1 MKKTGLIALF
11 LMVALAVTGCG
22 VSGNYADLKIEDYV
36 TLGEYKGLTY
46 TPADTS
52 VTDYA
57 LQVAVQTDLEGQGY
71 KDTDSTK
78 LTEGTVRVGD
88 TCDIDFKGLKDGVA
102 FEGGTAQGYSL
113 TIGSGSFIA
122 GFEEGLVG
130 VAIGSKV
137 SLDLTFPE
145 NYGNEELNG
154 QAVVFEVT
162 VNAVT
167 KRKTFPEITDA
178 IANAMDENAATVA
191 DYYVNKKAALEA
203 ENIAAAEEELKDDL
217 WNRVVTEMTLKK
229 DIPQNLIDAAAS
241 EFTKYYEMVAT
252 QSAYDSLE
260 EWLTANNMTMDYFE
274 EQADAYGLS
283 VATSQMAAYAIAHAE
298 GFTVSEELYQATAE
312 EYATASGY
320 TDVGKYIKEVGENPI
335 RDQVVM
341 DYAVQLV
348 VDNAVAK

>member
-1 MKKTGLIALF
+1 MKKTGLIALL

-22 VSGNYADLKIEDYV
+22 TDKTYAELNIEEYV

-57 LQVAVQTDLEGQGY
+57 LQVAIQTDLEDQGY

-78 LTEGTVRVGD
+78 LTVGTVQVGD
-88 TCDIDFKGLKDGVA
+88 TCNIDFKGLKDGVA
-102 FEGGTAQGYSL
+102 FEGGTAEGYSL

-137 SLDLTFPE
+137 ALDLTFPE
-145 NYGNEELNG
+145 NYDSEELAG
-154 QAVVFEVT
+154 EDVVFEVT

-167 KRKTFPEITDA
+167 KRKTFPEMTDS

-191 DYYVNKKAALEA
+191 DYYANKKAALEK
-203 ENIAAAEEELKDDL
+203 ENIAAAKEDLKDTL
-217 WNRVVTEMTLKK
+217 WNQVVTGMTLVK

-241 EFTKYYEMVAT
+241 EFTEYYEMVAT
-252 QSAYDSLE
+252 QDAYDDLE
-260 EWLTANNMTMDYFE
+260 EWLTANNLTKDYFN
-274 EQADAYGLS
+274 EQAKAYGLS
-283 VATSQMAAYAIAHAE
+283 VATSQMAAYAIADAE
-298 GFTVSEELYQATAE
+298 GFTVSDELYQETAE
-312 EYATASGY
+312 KYAATSGY
-320 TDVGKYIKEVGENPI
+320 ADVDKYIREVGETPI
-335 RDQVVM
+335 RDQAVM
-341 DYAVQLV
+341 DYAVQFV